1 MPEYIF
7 LMHSDTV
14 TDENY
19 ADWEIYVERLNGT
32 GQFRGGSSIGCG
44 QAYRKGHIAAPAG
57 EHINGFIRI
66 EAENLAEARNL
77 LAGNPT
83 FDAGG
88 TVEIREI
95 IED

>member
-1 MPEYIF
+1 M
-7 LMHSDTV
+7 
-14 TDENY
+14 
-19 ADWEIYVERLNGT
+19 
-32 GQFRGGSSIGCG
+32 GCG
-44 QAYRKGHIAAPAG
+44 QAYRNGHIAAPAD

-66 EAENLAEARNL
+66 VAENLAEARNL
-77 LAGNPT
+77 LEGNPT